1 MLSVV
6 FASAIGLR
14 SALKKIQRKKKKKK
28 KRESL
33 CQKRDREGEEE
44 NGRLK
49 VREIQNTKRLQQREK
64 SKVCLSERLKEKYR
78 E

>member
-14 SALKKIQRKKKKKK
+14 SALKKIQRKKK

-49 VREIQNTKRLQQREK
+49 VREIQNIKRLQQREK